1 MKKARSKQLFAKGF
15 AALAVGSALAFAAFA
30 PGFVPVARLAAAAQE
45 ETAAEPAASI
55 DEFSLTLTDGLAVKF
70 YATLP
75 ENAENVKMDI
85 SFCAY
90 ADKAAY
96 TRTIEDYTLD
106 EEGKYVFVYDGVTP
120 QHLNDEIQ
128 ATLSYSLNG
137 ETFQTSGSNSLK
149 AYLESL
155 LSDGGDGM
163 SAASAAAMKQLAAD
177 LLHYGAALQTY
188 VGHDTENL
196 ADVNAGGYG
205 SEFTAVGDEYAV
217 QMTDEVEESVQ
228 WTAAGLHFSDR
239 MGLYFNFTAAD
250 AAGYKVTASLGDE
263 ERTLTPVLT
272 ETENEYIVY
281 YKGISVLDFDEPV
294 EVQVVDADGTAVS
307 ERLFYSV
314 NTYVYNKQGGEGAM
328 ADLARASYNY
338 GVSAEAYAA
347 LEGTTDIGLEPL
359 NIDTTLS
366 GRTTMIASA
375 KKPADENVVI
385 DGVVYPKEDL
395 RQVSLKAA
403 NAEGKPNVVVFA
415 GGAGGGIVGTG
426 TAGQLSLVRH
436 VFANLGENA
445 VSFTYYYTN
454 NDAFPGC
461 TPNITLLPGEA
472 KAVDIYVDVGSIK
485 SGDKPW
491 TYMVVTDFTGET
503 NVALGG
509 YVLEATAEVPAEAE
523 GTVPGNVPGPHNG
536 STVPSVSNK
545 TPADIVYDGVY
556 YPSEDLCEYYFNYP
570 SGVNSGPVAEAGQQ
584 VNIAGGGIQLKGN
597 PDARTV
603 MEFIFANYGTA
614 SISFT
619 FKQDNSGKTA
629 GSVDVELAPG
639 EVRVLRYVIDTTSYP
654 NTLWTNIVL
663 KEDLMGATGLVFGGR
678 VVETIAKE
686 QSVVSLCG
694 GATFADGSTYKV
706 VGADEDVNEIL
717 QEAVVDA
724 SSGTLT
730 GWQDVQEKS
739 PVDYAIGEVSLA
751 EGGFLLL
758 KPVVQ

>member
-1 MKKARSKQLFAKGF
+1 MMKKELIGKSFAALTVGCSLAF
-15 AALAVGSALAFAAFA
+15 AALAPGFFPAVRAFAA
-30 PGFVPVARLAAAAQE
+30 
-45 ETAAEPAASI
+45 TAADEGETSAQSASI
-55 DEFSLTLTDGLAVKF
+55 DNFSLTLTDGLAVKF
-70 YATLP
+70 YASLP
-75 ENAENVKMDI
+75 AGAEEVKLDV
-85 SFCAY
+85 SFRAY
-90 ADKAAY
+90 AEKEPY
-96 TRTIEDYTLD
+96 TRTISEYTMN
-106 EEGKYVFVYDGVTP
+106 EEGQYVFVYDGVTP
-120 QHLNDEIQ
+120 QHLNDEIA
-128 ATLSYSLNG
+128 ATLSYKLNG
-137 ETFQTSGSNSLK
+137 ESFTAEGTNSLQ
-149 AYLESL
+149 AYLETL
-155 LSDGGDGM
+155 LGKTSVELGQ
-163 SAASAAAMKQLAAD
+163 SAAATAAMQTLAAD

-196 ADVNAGGYG
+196 ADVNAGAYG
-205 SEFTAVGDEYAV
+205 STFSSVGDEYAV
-217 QMTDEVEESVQ
+217 QMTNEVDESAQ

-250 AAGYKVTASLGDE
+250 AAGYEVKASLGDE

-294 EVQVVDADGTAVS
+294 NVQVFDAEGNAVS
-307 ERLFYSV
+307 ETLSYSV
-314 NTYVYNKQGGEGAM
+314 NTYVYNKQGGEDAM
-328 ADLARASYNY
+328 AALARASYNY
-338 GVSAEAYAA
+338 GASAEAYAV
-347 LEGTTDIGLEPL
+347 LSGTTDIGLEAL
-359 NIDTTLS
+359 NIDSTLS
-366 GRTTMIASA
+366 GRTTMDARA

-395 RQVSLKAA
+395 RQVSLKLKAA
-403 NAEGKPNVVVFA
+403 NAGKPNYVVFA
-415 GGAGGGIVGTG
+415 GGTGGGLAGTG

-461 TPNITLLPGEA
+461 TPNITLQPGEA

-485 SGDKPW
+485 SGDRPW

-509 YVLEATAEVPAEAE
+509 YVLEETAEVPAEAE
-523 GTVPGNVPGPHNG
+523 GTVPGDVQGPHN
-536 STVPSVSNK
+536 STTVPNVSSK
-545 TPADIVYDGVY
+545 TPADIVYDGTW
-556 YPSEDLCEYYFNYP
+556 YPSEDLREYYF
-570 SGVNSGPVAEAGQQ
+570 GAEATAGQQ
-584 VNIAGGGIQLKGN
+584 VNIAGGGIQLEGN

-619 FKQDNSGKTA
+619 FKQDNNKKTA

-639 EVRVLRYVIDTTSYP
+639 EVRVLRYVIDTTSYSGK
-654 NTLWTNIVL
+654 LWTNIVL
-663 KEDLMGATGLVFGGR
+663 KEDLTGATGLIFGGR

-730 GWQDVQEKS
+730 GWQDIQGLS
-739 PVDYAIGEVSLA
+739 PVDYAVREVSLA
-751 EGGFLLL
+751 AGGFLLL

>member
-85 SFCAY
+85 SFRAY

-403 NAEGKPNVVVFA
+403 NAEGKPNFVVFA
-415 GGAGGGIVGTG
+415 GGTGGGIVGTG

-445 VSFTYYYTN
+445 VSFAYYYN
-454 NDAFPGC
+454 NSDVAPGC

-491 TYMVVTDFTGET
+491 TYMVVTDFTGAT

-509 YVLEATAEVPAEAE
+509 YVLEETAEVPAVEGEALAI
-523 GTVPGNVPGPHNG
+523 PGPHNS
-536 STVPSVSNK
+536 STVPSCSGK
-545 TPADIVYDGVY
+545 TPADIVYDGKL
-556 YPSEDLCEYYFNYP
+556 YPSEGLREYYF
-570 SGVNSGPVAEAGQQ
+570 GAAATAGQK
-584 VNIAGGGIQLKGN
+584 VNIAGGGIQVKGN
-597 PDARTV
+597 AEARTV
-603 MEFIFANYGTA
+603 VEFLFANYGTA
-614 SISFT
+614 TISFA
-619 FKQDNSGKTA
+619 FQQDNSGKTA
-629 GSVDVELAPG
+629 GRIDLELKPG
-639 EVRVLRYVIDTTSYP
+639 EVQVVRYVIDTTSYS
-654 NTLWTNIVL
+654 NTLWTNIL
-663 KEDLMGATGLVFGGR
+663 LTKDLAGATGLVFGGR
-678 VVETIAKE
+678 IVEEIPKA
-686 QSVVSLCG
+686 QSVIALCG

-706 VGADEDVNEIL
+706 VETGADVNAILAEDVVF
-717 QEAVVDA
+717 ADA
-724 SSGTLT
+724 GELT
-730 GWQDVQEKS
+730 GWQDIQGS
-739 PVDYAIGEVSLA
+739 SAVDYALGEVPAMA

-758 KPVVQ
+758 KPVMQ